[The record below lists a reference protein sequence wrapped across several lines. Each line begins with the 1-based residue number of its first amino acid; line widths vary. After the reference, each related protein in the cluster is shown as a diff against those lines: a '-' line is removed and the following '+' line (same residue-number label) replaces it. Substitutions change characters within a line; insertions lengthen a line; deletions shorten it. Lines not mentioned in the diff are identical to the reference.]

1 MTIIECPLCVSKFRA
16 PEVAGGLVGKL
27 LKCARCGNQWRYEG
41 EGAKAA
47 AALRDMPAAD
57 EAPTITE
64 TPPFDPDTLDPDL
77 ENDAEST
84 EPQDPEFAELS
95 ARLANVEADIPAQI
109 AAERRQKKRARL
121 WILILLLVLA
131 ANGAIVVL
139 RAQVVALWPAADRLY
154 ELLGVAVP
162 SLGEGLVIREVA
174 VELVADGESTIPMV
188 VKGVVINQSDVP
200 ISLPVIQAT
209 LRGKDRQPL
218 LAWTIAGDHP
228 VLQPGDQRP
237 FQSHLP
243 ELLAEA
249 TQVAVTFVD
258 APKESAG
265 STEASANIPKPA
277 DEPPAPAPA
286 H

>member
-47 AALRDMPAAD
+47 AALRDMPAAY
-57 EAPTITE
+57 ENAS
-64 TPPFDPDTLDPDL
+64 FDSDTLDPDL

-131 ANGAIVVL
+131 INGAVVVM
-139 RAQVVALWPAADRLY
+139 RAKVVALWPAADRLY

-162 SLGEGLVIREVA
+162 SLGEGLVMRDVTIEMS
-174 VELVADGESTIPMV
+174 VEGESTIPMV

-228 VLQPGDQRP
+228 VLQHGDQRP

-243 ELLAEA
+243 ELSAEA

-277 DEPPAPAPA
+277 DEPPAPAPT